1 MPTESSSGARR
12 AQGGITKTGNSH
24 ARRLLVESA
33 WHHRKP
39 YRPSRELIRRTGRP
53 TTRGPRPRRAG
64 KPPPAPTLGTPG
76 RPRETPHDQRGRG
89 RPRTRRLDL
98 EPGRHGQ
105 LSHPPG
111 LAGEGGSDRRVRG
124 ATRGTAMSSRTR
136 SRVRRRSTLETRN
149 APDEHPVLPLPTRAH
164 QSDRAS
170 ITTAS
175 PLPLSPAL
183 KRLEQ
188 PRCHPPWAV
197 PARPL
202 DSRCPH
208 IVSAVCTVRSVQVET
223 TSSAAGTR
231 ENPRASQEDQLLH
244 YSDSGRRAQ
253 DTGGPVGDRELPSPT
268 AGSVVP
274 VAAPGAAG
282 VRAASRA
289 LCRWASGVCSSAGGT
304 HVRRCGAAL

>member
-1 MPTESSSGARR
+1 MNLRYYNRQEMGQAEDVPFTTGKTMRRRPPGVGVRTGPCPRR
-12 AQGGITKTGNSH
+12 AQ
-24 ARRLLVESA
+24 
-33 WHHRKP
+33 
-39 YRPSRELIRRTGRP
+39 
-53 TTRGPRPRRAG
+53 
-64 KPPPAPTLGTPG
+64 
-76 RPRETPHDQRGRG
+76 PHDEPLRSVCW
-89 RPRTRRLDL
+89 LDL